1 MHYPILINYLKWLL
15 LIVVYI
21 FNTGCGSVKPPV
33 EKLAVADE
41 VIKQAEVNDAG
52 QYAPLEL
59 RLASEKLEEAK
70 RAMQKEDYLSAE
82 RLADQAAIDAR
93 TALVKVDS
101 IRAQQAV
108 DEMKR
113 SIELL
118 RQQIQSKPN
127 Q

>member
-1 MHYPILINYLKWLL
+1 MNYSTLTNALKWVS
-15 LIVVYI
+15 LIAVCSI
-21 FNTGCGSVKPPV
+21 DTGCGSVKPPLD
-33 EKLAVADE
+33 KLAVADE
-41 VIKQAEVNDAG
+41 VITQAEVNEAG

-70 RAMQKEDYLSAE
+70 RAMQKEDYLIAE

-93 TALVKVDS
+93 TALAKVDS

-118 RQQIQSKPN
+118 RDRKSVV
-127 Q
+127 